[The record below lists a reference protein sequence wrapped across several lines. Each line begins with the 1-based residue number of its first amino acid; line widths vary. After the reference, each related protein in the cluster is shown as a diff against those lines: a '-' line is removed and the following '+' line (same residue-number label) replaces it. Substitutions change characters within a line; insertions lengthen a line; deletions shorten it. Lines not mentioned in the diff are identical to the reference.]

1 MRIAIPSNV
10 GMRDARSSK
19 QMWKPAATV
28 GGHWELGAAALL
40 KAVRWDFRLADGLVF
55 FVSHSRSNF

>member
-1 MRIAIPSNV
+1 MRVAIPSNV

-19 QMWKPAATV
+19 QMGKPVATV

-40 KAVRWDFRLADGLVF
+40 KAVWWDFHLADGLVF
-55 FVSHSRSNF
+55 FVSQS